1 MAKKK
6 LVVAVGETGERIG
19 EDHPN
24 ARLNNEQV
32 DRIRDLREDFG
43 LTYAQLAA
51 MYSVTK
57 SCIAGI
63 CQYRRYVSTPFGF
76 KTLMIE
82 AEDAQQA

>member
-6 LVVAVGETGERIG
+6 LVVAVGETGERVG

-43 LTYAQLAA
+43 LTYQQLAA

-76 KTLMIE
+76 KTLELEI
-82 AEDAQQA
+82 DDGN

>member
-6 LVVAVGETGERIG
+6 VIVAVSETGERIG

-32 DRIRDLREDFG
+32 DRIRDLREGFG
-43 LTYAQLAA
+43 LTYVQLAA
-51 MYSVTK
+51 LYSVTR

-76 KTLMIE
+76 KTLIME
-82 AEDAQQA
+82 VEDGN

>member
-1 MAKKK
+1 MGKKK
-6 LVVAVGETGERIG
+6 IVVAVGETGERIG
-19 EDHPN
+19 EDHQN

-32 DRIRDLREDFG
+32 DRIRDLHEGFG
-43 LTYAQLAA
+43 LTYTQLAA

-76 KTLMIE
+76 KTLE
-82 AEDAQQA
+82 LELDDGN